1 MLRGTRM
8 AEFEK
13 QDTSN
18 KVITLIAEK
27 LNVARDAVKLNSNLQ
42 DLGADSLAMVEV
54 IMKLEE
60 DLDIQIDDE
69 KAEHLKS
76 VEDVVDYVH
85 SLRNK

>member
-1 MLRGTRM
+1 M